1 MVFGDLRG
9 STWSGACMTDCSDY
23 HSRHQANSL
32 TTLVALRPHKVRD
45 GRSIPDLGSFT
56 SVHRALCCLFRPDT
70 DGTRVSKC
78 GQLSQQTRRLDPML
92 FQCWSS
98 AVGGGP
104 ILKQHW
110 VKCSRLLGSTQ
121 VSVYTH
127 PSATIIFSP
136 ADQGTFSKTA
146 GQSQAYYNTWNWK
159 QGHMTSTI
167 CTFYHAQEQ
176 CLGWAVYNSVAHHN
190 FDSELKDPA
199 YLPDLLYGEPNVLP
213 VQIWNAQTIL
223 KIT

>member
-45 GRSIPDLGSFT
+45 GRSIPDLGSF
-56 SVHRALCCLFRPDT
+56 
-70 DGTRVSKC
+70 
-78 GQLSQQTRRLDPML
+78 
-92 FQCWSS
+92 
-98 AVGGGP
+98 
-104 ILKQHW
+104 
-110 VKCSRLLGSTQ
+110 
-121 VSVYTH
+121 
-127 PSATIIFSP
+127 
-136 ADQGTFSKTA
+136 
-146 GQSQAYYNTWNWK
+146 
-159 QGHMTSTI
+159 
-167 CTFYHAQEQ
+167 
-176 CLGWAVYNSVAHHN
+176 NSVAHHN